1 MIRKP
6 FFSLLALVFLFTSVS
21 TIYAQKGERDFNRG
35 IELVEDEKYYK
46 AGMKF
51 IDAYGK
57 GYHPA
62 FETLA
67 YAALAFNAEGNND
80 IAGRCFEMGETE
92 ALSFASEHKRRFEN
106 IPGEKDTVLFRD
118 LEAMYIA
125 LYTIADTSV
134 LWKEYELKDEIDLL
148 LYAGASIYYD
158 ESVNDT
164 AIFYAS
170 LGLKYNMDPDLYV
183 IIGDCWL
190 EEEQPD
196 SAFAAFKT
204 AHELAP
210 EDVFTLTG
218 IGEAFEQKELF
229 EEAMEYY
236 DRAVE
241 LDPVNIWALFCK
253 GHLSEQQYEYDV
265 ALDLYSKIIELNPS
279 YYIAYF
285 NRAGVYFELGN
296 YESAIYDYQ
305 EYLEYVPDDEDARH
319 NIKAAEENMWN
330 GY

>member
-1 MIRKP
+1 MIRTLS
-6 FFSLLALVFLFTSVS
+6 FALFSLVFLFASAS
-21 TIYAQKGERDFNRG
+21 PIYSQKGERDFNRG
-35 IELVEDEKYYK
+35 IKLVGEEKYYK

-67 YAALAFNAEGNND
+67 YAALAFNVEGNND
-80 IAGRCFEMGETE
+80 VAGKCFEMGETE

-106 IPGEKDTVLFRD
+106 IAMEKDTILFHDR
-118 LEAMYIA
+118 EAMYTA

-134 LWKEYELKDEIDLL
+134 LWKDYELKDEIDLL
-148 LYAGASIYYD
+148 IYAGASIYCD

-170 LGLKYNMDPDLYV
+170 LGLKYNTDPDLFI

-190 EEEQPD
+190 EEEQGD
-196 SAFAAFKT
+196 SAFAAFT
-204 AHELAP
+204 NAHELAP
-210 EDVFTLTG
+210 EDVFALTG
-218 IGEAFEQKELF
+218 IGEAFEQKEMF
-229 EEAMEYY
+229 EEAMDYY
-236 DRAVE
+236 EMALE
-241 LDPVNIWALFCK
+241 LDPTNIWALFCK
-253 GHLSEQQYEYDV
+253 AHLSEQHYEYDV
-265 ALDLYSKIIELNPS
+265 AQDLYSRIIELNPS

-296 YESAIYDYQ
+296 YEAAIYDYQ
-305 EYLEYVPDDEDARH
+305 EYLEFVPGDEDAKH
-319 NIKAAEENMWN
+319 NIKAAEDNMWN
-330 GY
+330 GN